1 MLKRSV
7 NTYMNAWTGEDFT
20 CYPFSSANPKDWNNL
35 FGVYTDMSFRPLLN
49 ELDFMQ
55 EGWRYEI
62 NENGEKE
69 IKGIVFNEMKGAY
82 QSA

>member
-1 MLKRSV
+1 
-7 NTYMNAWTGEDFT
+7 MNAWTGEDFT

-62 NENGEKE
+62 N
-69 IKGIVFNEMKGAY
+69 
-82 QSA
+82 

>member
-1 MLKRSV
+1 MLTPEFNLRV
-7 NTYMNAWTGEDFT
+7 T
-20 CYPFSSANPKDWNNL
+20 NL

>member
-20 CYPFSSANPKDWNNL
+20 CYPFSSSNPKDWNNL
-35 FGVYTDMSFRPLLN
+35 LNVYTDMSFKPLLN

-62 NENGEKE
+62 NEKGQKE